1 MNSATSAANRAASNS
16 AAPNGVRGR
25 AVNEA
30 TRPRRGMSGRDEA
43 GWDWAGVADVVVG
56 ARRGGSGSAGPAP
69 RPGTRAPFTAL
80 VRGMSEASNH
90 RSDSSEEPENAAG
103 RKGRAARGK
112 AATTA
117 TGKRKN
123 DGSSDG
129 GKTATNK
136 KAKSARA
143 TTDDGEMNCNVF

>member
-1 MNSATSAANRAASNS
+1 VPLHATSAANRAASNF
-16 AAPNGVRGR
+16 AAPNGVRGM
-25 AVNEA
+25 
-30 TRPRRGMSGRDEA
+30 T
-43 GWDWAGVADVVVG
+43 
-56 ARRGGSGSAGPAP
+56 
-69 RPGTRAPFTAL
+69 
-80 VRGMSEASNH
+80 EASNH

-143 TTDDGEMNCNVF
+143 TTNDGEMDCDVF